1 MLDLEIHRHILHS
14 ASAEH
19 TKILLPNPNNTKYA
33 TCTFIAVH
41 EFLGGLKTFNGLLND
56 HYA

>member
-14 ASAEH
+14 AEH
-19 TKILLPNPNNTKYA
+19 TKILLPTKYA